1 MFARVVQFS
10 PDSDAAA
17 EFVRLIQEKVLP
29 IVCAQPGCIVA
40 FVEPPRKASRSVLG
54 VSVWDSKMDA
64 EHYSRECFPDIEN
77 MLRPFLK
84 RAPKLR
90 TFEVR
95 EIRDVAVL
103 DARWGAKPTSLLVQ

>member
-17 EFVRLIQEKVLP
+17 EFVQLIQEKVLP
-29 IVCAQPGCIVA
+29 IVCRQPGCIVA

-64 EHYSRECFPDIEN
+64 ERYSRECFPEIEN

-84 RAPKLR
+84 CAPKLR
-90 TFEVR
+90 TFKVR
-95 EIRDVAVL
+95 EIREVAVL
-103 DARWGAKPTSLLVQ
+103 NARLGAKPTSPLAQ

>member
-10 PDSDAAA
+10 PDSGAAA
-17 EFVRLIQEKVLP
+17 EFVLLIQEKLLP

-54 VSVWDSKMDA
+54 VSVWDSKIDA
-64 EHYSRECFPDIEN
+64 ERYSRECFPDIEN

-103 DARWGAKPTSLLVQ
+103 DPRSGAKPTSLLVQ